1 MAMNLNSLEKSE
13 IEREIFLLESVVG
26 FLSDVAEQTETSSAS
41 EVVEASS
48 QMKTLERKMWN
59 TVILLRKKLESR

>member
-1 MAMNLNSLEKSE
+1 MAMNLNSFEKSE

>member
-1 MAMNLNSLEKSE
+1 MNLNSLEKSE